1 MNRRD
6 LAAPILFGAA
16 RIAVGILWLHEGYV
30 KFHAGFGRADILLV
44 VDGAQA
50 NSRVPDYFAGFADVV
65 LRPLAGAAGV
75 AVPLIEVGLGLALI
89 LGIGTLPVA
98 FASLLNLLTYWSSD
112 QLVGQYPV
120 MAALS
125 AVLLVWSVPAA
136 RLSIAALVGRREA
149 LPSGT

>member
-1 MNRRD
+1 MNLRD

-16 RIAVGILWLHEGYV
+16 RIAAGVLWLHEGYV
-30 KFHAGFGRADILLV
+30 KIHAGFGRADILLV

-50 NSRVPDYFAGFADVV
+50 NSRVPDYFASFADVL

-75 AVPLIEVGLGLALI
+75 VVPLLEVGLGLALI

-98 FASLLNLLTYWSSD
+98 FAALLNLLTYWSSD

-125 AVLLVWSVPAA
+125 AVLLVWSAPAS
-136 RLSIAALVGRREA
+136 RLSILALARRGEA
-149 LPSGT
+149 LRSGG